1 MQAQAVTS
9 LTTLIIYEYIL
20 SEYISNLHCFPSG
33 LFKQTSF
40 LACEYHSTEYF
51 VIRAYFWKYGW
62 KALFCCF
69 TCALWLHNSAF
80 KFFSLSF
87 LLLKSKSKQKIKIYL
102 ALTTEPV
109 IQPRLPELL
118 K

>member
-9 LTTLIIYEYIL
+9 LTTLIVYEYIL
-20 SEYISNLHCFPSG
+20 SEYISILHCFPSG

-40 LACEYHSTEYF
+40 LACEYHSTEHF
-51 VIRAYFWKYGW
+51 VISAYYWKYCW

-69 TCALWLHNSAF
+69 MCSLWLHHSAL

-87 LLLKSKSKQKIKIYL
+87 LLLKSKSKQKTKIYL
-102 ALTTEPV
+102 ALTTELV
-109 IQPRLPELL
+109 IQPCLPVLL